1 MPKLVAV
8 VGGKNS
14 GKTTVI
20 EHLIAEFK
28 SRGYRVGAI
37 KEMVRIPTLDTPAK
51 ETDRYSKAGAETII
65 AVPRKETV
73 IFIKRRLDIEE
84 ILPYLN
90 KLDYVILEGFE
101 SEAFFPKIIVAKTAD
116 EAVSYLDGTTL
127 AISGIIVS
135 SEAEAKK
142 ASGLGYPLFDS
153 GADIKRLA
161 NLVESK
167 SLELTNL

>member
-8 VGGKNS
+8 VGGKHS

-37 KEMVRIPTLDTPAK
+37 KEMVRISTLDTPLK

-65 AVPRKETV
+65 AVPREETV
-73 IFIKRRLDIEE
+73 IFIKRRLDIDKL
-84 ILPYLN
+84 LPYLSD
-90 KLDYVILEGFE
+90 LDYVVLEGFE
-101 SEAFFPKIIVAKTAD
+101 SQSSVPKIIVAKTAD
-116 EAVSYLDGTTL
+116 EADRYLNGTTI

-135 SEAEAKK
+135 SEAESKK
-142 ASGLGYPLFDS
+142 ASGLGYPLVDS
-153 GADIKRLA
+153 GAEVKKLVD
-161 NLVESK
+161 LVESK
-167 SLELTNL
+167 SLELTDL